1 MAACKRGGYLR
12 SIKSWSLISQWSLG
26 QFWGNWTRRCCRYC
40 AVSVQSFFRPQGG
53 STGPQRPPSSATV
66 KKKTCLT
73 TNTTQHIIWHGVLH
87 HVLCVFFLQRLH
99 RNRIMVSNR
108 PKRASDW
115 AAAAAGLDWEFLG
128 VYVQTWLL
136 FDMPVV
142 VVCLKTCNYC
152 VTASKRCWFQCCTN
166 SSPEVPRPFFFLFFC
181 KPRRGGWTGFSLHC
195 GGELFFSF
203 FFFFFSP
210 LSWRESYVRGESLPT
225 APLCFCFSQWAN
237 VSLPRPHSLS
247 SRPLSWK
254 HSLAEATQ
262 GQACEVGEWGR
273 EGGREGGSSSK
284 SHDCRPYSPSPT
296 WGSDAASTFQQLV
309 CHQHDWI

>member
-66 KKKTCLT
+66 KKNNMSHHQH
-73 TNTTQHIIWHGVLH
+73 NTTHYMTW
-87 HVLCVFFLQRLH
+87 CVTSCFMCFFLQRLH

-108 PKRASDW
+108 PKRVSDW

-166 SSPEVPRPFFFLFFC
+166 SSPEVPRPFFFFSFAS
-181 KPRRGGWTGFSLHC
+181 RGEADGQVFLCIVAGN
-195 GGELFFSF
+195 F
-203 FFFFFSP
+203 FFFFFFFFFFP
-210 LSWRESYVRGESLPT
+210 PVMEGELCKRGESSHRPSLFLFFSMSQCLP
-225 APLCFCFSQWAN
+225 A
-237 VSLPRPHSLS
+237 
-247 SRPLSWK
+247 
-254 HSLAEATQ
+254 
-262 GQACEVGEWGR
+262 
-273 EGGREGGSSSK
+273 
-284 SHDCRPYSPSPT
+284 
-296 WGSDAASTFQQLV
+296 
-309 CHQHDWI
+309 